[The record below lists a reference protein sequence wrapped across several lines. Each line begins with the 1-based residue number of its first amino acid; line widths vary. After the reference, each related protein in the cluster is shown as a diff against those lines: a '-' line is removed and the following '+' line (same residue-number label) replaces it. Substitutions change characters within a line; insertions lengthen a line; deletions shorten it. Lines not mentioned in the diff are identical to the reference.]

1 MNLSE
6 LFIKRPVT
14 TTLIVLGVI
23 VFGAMA
29 YRLLP
34 VSDLPTVDFPTI
46 QVNAGLPGASPETM
60 ASAVALPLEKQFATI
75 AGLNSINSTS
85 SLGSTNVTLQFDL
98 SRNIDAAAQD
108 VQAMIAKTA
117 RQLPPQMPVPPSYQK
132 VNPGDFPV
140 MFLVLHSATLPMSL
154 IDEYA
159 ESSMAQRI
167 SMVSG
172 VAQVNIF
179 GAAKYAVRI
188 DVDPRKLAA
197 HGIGLDEVAD
207 SISNSNVNLPTG
219 TIYGSDKTFVVQAN
233 GQLFKA
239 QAYGPTIIAYRGGNP
254 VRLDEVAHVY
264 DGIENDK
271 NAAWYKGERTI
282 YLAIQKQPGTN
293 VVAVC
298 DAVKQ
303 LLPTFREQLP
313 AALSLDVRTDRS
325 IPIRESVHDVKTTLV
340 VTIVL
345 VVLVIFLFLRNVS
358 ATVIPSLALPA
369 SIVATFAVMYLLD
382 YSLDN
387 LSLMALTLS
396 VGFVVDDAIVMLEN
410 IVRHMEMGK
419 APMRAAFDGSKE
431 ISFTIVSMTISLA
444 AVFIPVLFMGGVVG
458 RLLHEFSVTIGV
470 AILVSGFVSISLT
483 PMLCSRFLKPPH
495 TQKHGRIYNVIERM
509 FDLWLRFYDTTLRL
523 TLRFRAVTMA
533 VSVALLVGTVYLFTL
548 VPKGFLPSEDQGRF
562 QISTEA
568 IQGIGFDE
576 MVRHQQEVAAV
587 VAQDPNVLGFSS
599 NVGAGGPGGGGMNTG
614 RISVDLKPRAERKLT
629 VDEIMAQ
636 LRPKVAQVPGMRVY
650 MVNQPPINLGGQLGA
665 RSLYQFTLQDTDT
678 AELYHWAPIFES
690 KVRELPGIEDV
701 SSDLQI
707 KNPQVEVA
715 MDRDKISSLGLTV
728 NQVETALYNSYGTR
742 QVSQIYAPNNQY
754 QVILQVAPEFQR
766 DPAALSMLYVRSSSG
781 RLIPLDTVAKVRT
794 DAGPLTVSHTGQL
807 PSVTISFNLQPGLAL
822 GDAVSQIQSAAAATL
837 PSTFATT
844 FQGTA
849 QAFQDS
855 LQGLGLILV
864 MAIVVI
870 YIVLGVL
877 YESFTHPLTI
887 LSGLP
892 SAGFGAL
899 LTLLVF
905 RTELS
910 LYAFVG
916 VIMLVGLVK
925 KNGIM
930 MVDFAVEAQREH
942 GKSPLD
948 AIHEACLVRFR
959 PIMMTTMAALVGTL
973 PIALGWGAG
982 AESRRPLGLAVVG
995 GLLVSQ
1001 LLTLYITPVY
1011 YVYIEGARLWLAG
1024 RRQLAASDTG
1034 RDVHAAPDL
1043 GRDVHGAAVEPIAF
1057 QTIENSRGQA

>member
-1 MNLSE
+1 MNLAA

-14 TTLIVLGVI
+14 TALIMLGII
-23 VFGAMA
+23 VFGTLS
-29 YRLLP
+29 YQQLP

-46 QVNAGLPGASPETM
+46 QVGAGLPGASPETM

-85 SLGSTNVTLQFDL
+85 SQGSTNITLQFDL

-108 VQAMIAKTA
+108 VNSMIAKTA
-117 RQLPPQMPVPPSYQK
+117 RQLPPQMPTPPSYQK
-132 VNPGDFPV
+132 VNPGDQPV
-140 MFLVLHSATLPMSL
+140 LFLVLRSATLPMSTV
-154 IDEYA
+154 DEYA
-159 ESSMAQRI
+159 ESTIAQRI

-172 VAQVNIF
+172 VAQVNVF

-188 DVDPRKLAA
+188 DADPNKLAA
-197 HGIGLDEVAD
+197 HGVGLDELATA
-207 SISNSNVNLPTG
+207 ISNNNVNLPTG
-219 TIYGSDKTFVVQAN
+219 TIYGPDKTYVVQAS
-233 GQLFKA
+233 GQLMRA
-239 QAYGPTIIAYRGGNP
+239 AAYGPVIIAYRNGNP

-271 NAAWYKGERTI
+271 SVAWYGGQRTI

-293 VVAVC
+293 VVQVV
-298 DAVKQ
+298 DAVKA

-313 AALSLDVRTDRS
+313 AAVSLDVRTDRS
-325 IPIRESVHDVKTTLV
+325 IAIRESVHDVKFTLML
-340 VTIVL
+340 TIGL
-345 VVLVIFLFLRNVS
+345 VIAVIFLFLRNVS
-358 ATVIPSLALPA
+358 ATIIPSLALPA
-369 SIVATFAVMYLLD
+369 SLVATFAVMYLLD

-419 APMRAAFDGSKE
+419 QPMRAAFDGSAE
-431 ISFTIVSMTISLA
+431 IAFTIVSMTVSLA

-458 RLLHEFSVTIGV
+458 RLLHEFAVTISA

-495 TQKHGRIYNVIERM
+495 AQKHGWFYNATERM
-509 FDLWLRFYDTTLRL
+509 FDLWLKVYDVTLRACM
-523 TLRFRAVTMA
+523 RFHVVTMA
-533 VSVALLVGTVYLFTL
+533 TSIALIFGTVYLFGL

-562 QISTEA
+562 NVSIEA
-568 IQGIGFDE
+568 IQGISFDE
-576 MVRHQQEVAAV
+576 MVRHQQEVSEI
-587 VAQDPNVLGFSS
+587 VAKDPDIAGMSS
-599 NVGAGGPGGGGMNTG
+599 NIGGGPGGGGLNQG
-614 RISVDLKPRAERKLT
+614 RLSIDLKPRTERKRS
-629 VDEIMAQ
+629 VDQIMAE
-636 LRPKVAQVPGMRVY
+636 LRPKLSQVPGVRVY
-650 MVNQPPINLGGQLGA
+650 MVNQPPINLGGQQGA

-678 AELYHWAPIFES
+678 AELYRWAPILEA
-690 KVRELPGIEDV
+690 KVRDLPGIEDV

-707 KNPQVEVA
+707 KNPQIQVDL
-715 MDRDKISSLGLTV
+715 DRDKISALGLNI
-728 NQVETALYNSYGTR
+728 NQVETALYNAYGTR

-754 QVILQVAPEFQR
+754 QVILQVAPEYQK
-766 DPAALSMLYVRSSSG
+766 DPAALSKLYVRSMAVVPGASQG
-781 RLIPLDTVAKVRT
+781 PLVPLSTVARVRT
-794 DAGPLTVSHTGQL
+794 EAGPLTVSHTGQL
-807 PSVTISFNLQPGLAL
+807 PSVTISFNLKAGYAL
-822 GDAVSQIQSAAAATL
+822 GDAVSAIQNTAAATL
-837 PSTFATT
+837 PSTVATS
-844 FQGTA
+844 FQGAA

-855 LQGLGLILV
+855 LRGLGLILL

-870 YIVLGVL
+870 YIVLGIL

-899 LTLLVF
+899 LTLYLFKV
-905 RTELS
+905 ELS

-916 VIMLVGLVK
+916 IIMLVGLVK

-942 GKSPLD
+942 GKTPSE

-973 PIALGWGAG
+973 PIAMGIGAG

-1011 YVYIEGARLWLAG
+1011 YIYIEGARLWLAN
-1024 RRQLAASDTG
+1024 RKRVPVETT
-1034 RDVHAAPDL
+1034 R
-1043 GRDVHGAAVEPIAF
+1043 RDVHGAPVDASIAL
-1057 QTIENSRGQA
+1057 QNIEERSRA

>member
-1 MNLSE
+1 VNLSE

-14 TTLIVLGVI
+14 TTLIVLGII
-23 VFGAMA
+23 VFGAMS

-85 SLGSTNVTLQFDL
+85 GQGNTNITLQFDL

-117 RQLPPQMPVPPSYQK
+117 RQLPPQMPAPPSYQK
-132 VNPGDFPV
+132 VNPGDQPV
-140 MFLVLHSATLPMSL
+140 MFLVLHSQTLPLSL

-159 ESSMAQRI
+159 ESTIAQRI

-172 VAQVNIF
+172 VAQVNVF
-179 GAAKYAVRI
+179 GAAKYAVRV
-188 DVDPRKLAA
+188 DVDPRKLAV
-197 HGIGLDEVAD
+197 HGIGIDEVAT
-207 SISNSNVNLPTG
+207 SISNANANLPTG
-219 TIYGSDKTFVVQAN
+219 TMYGADKTFVVQAN
-233 GQLFKA
+233 GQLLRA
-239 QAYGPTIIAYRGGNP
+239 MAYGPTIIAYRGGNP
-254 VRLDEVAHVY
+254 VRLGEVAHVY

-271 NAAWYKGERTI
+271 SAAWYNGERTI

-298 DAVKQ
+298 DAVKA

-313 AALSLDVRTDRS
+313 ASLGLDIRTDRS
-325 IPIRESVHDVKTTLV
+325 IPIRESVADVKFTLMLTIGLV
-340 VTIVL
+340 VA
-345 VVLVIFLFLRNVS
+345 VIFLFLRNVS
-358 ATVIPSLALPA
+358 ATIIPSLALPA
-369 SIVATFAVMYLLD
+369 SIVGTFAVMYLLD

-419 APMRAAFDGSKE
+419 PPMRAAYDGSKE
-431 ISFTIVSMTISLA
+431 ISFTIISMTISLV
-444 AVFIPVLFMGGVVG
+444 AVFIPVLFMGGIVG
-458 RLLHEFSVTIGV
+458 RLLHEFAVTIGV
-470 AILVSGFVSISLT
+470 AILVSGLVSVSLT

-495 TQKHGRIYNVIERM
+495 TQKHGWMYNAIESM
-509 FDLWLRFYDTTLRL
+509 FNGWLKLYDWTLTASLRFG
-523 TLRFRAVTMA
+523 AVTMA
-533 VSVALLVGTVYLFTL
+533 VSIALIIGTAYLFMQ

-562 QISTEA
+562 NISTEG
-568 IQGIGFDE
+568 IQGIGFDD
-576 MVRHQQEVAAV
+576 MVRHQQQVAAIV
-587 VAQDPNVLGFSS
+587 EKDPDIVSSS
-599 NVGAGGPGGGGMNTG
+599 NNVGPGPGGGGLNNG
-614 RISVDLKPRAERKLT
+614 RLSVDLKPRKDRT
-629 VDEIMAQ
+629 RSVDQIMAE
-636 LRPKVAQVPGMRVY
+636 LRPKVAQVPGVRVY
-650 MVNQPPINLGGQLGA
+650 MVNQPPINLGGQQGA

-678 AELYHWAPIFES
+678 SELYHYAPILEAR
-690 KVRELPGIEDV
+690 VRELPGIEDV

-707 KNPQVEVA
+707 KNPQVMVS
-715 MDRDKISSLGLTV
+715 MDRDKISALGLNV
-728 NQVETALYNSYGTR
+728 NQVETALYNAYGTR

-754 QVILQVAPEFQR
+754 QVILQVAPEFQK
-766 DPAALSMLYVRSSSG
+766 DPAALSLLYVRSSNG
-781 RLIPLDTVAKVRT
+781 NLIPLNTVATAKT
-794 DAGPLTVSHTGQL
+794 EAGPLTVSHTGQL
-807 PSVTISFNLQPGLAL
+807 PSVTISFNLKPGYSL
-822 GDAVSQIQSAAAATL
+822 GDAVTAIKQTAAATV
-837 PSTFATT
+837 PATISTM

-855 LQGLGLILV
+855 LNGLGLILL

-870 YIVLGVL
+870 YIVLGIL

-899 LTLLVF
+899 ITLLIF
-905 RTELS
+905 KTELS

-942 GKSPLD
+942 GKTPRE

-973 PIALGWGAG
+973 PIALGLGAG

-1011 YVYIEGARLWLAG
+1011 YVYIETARMRLSRRRPTPVTEG
-1024 RRQLAASDTG
+1024 RAA
-1034 RDVHAAPDL
+1034 AA
-1043 GRDVHGAAVEPIAF
+1043 
-1057 QTIENSRGQA
+1057 QA